1 MLLSYILTPSCRLQ
15 VLINVGPAKPTR
27 RLPES
32 ERKALLS
39 ESMEAANQSLE
50 DMQGSE
56 HEDTPQIVPY
66 METSFNDNDNNV
78 PVPVKPVRV
87 KFPMLYLC
95 ISCVVVILRT
105 VLVNS
110 LSIIYD

>member
-1 MLLSYILTPSCRLQ
+1 MLLSLILTPSCHLQ

-56 HEDTPQIVPY
+56 HDDTPQIVPY
-66 METSFNDNDNNV
+66 METSFNDNNV

-105 VLVNS
+105 VLVS
-110 LSIIYD
+110 SF

>member
-1 MLLSYILTPSCRLQ
+1 MYSTSILTCVAQLYTNTHLPLQ

-50 DMQGSE
+50 DMQGLE
-56 HEDTPQIVPY
+56 HDDTPQIVPY
-66 METSFNDNDNNV
+66 METSFNDNNV

-87 KFPMLYLC
+87 NSHCFMCAYL
-95 ISCVVVILRT
+95 VWL
-105 VLVNS
+105 L
-110 LSIIYD
+110 